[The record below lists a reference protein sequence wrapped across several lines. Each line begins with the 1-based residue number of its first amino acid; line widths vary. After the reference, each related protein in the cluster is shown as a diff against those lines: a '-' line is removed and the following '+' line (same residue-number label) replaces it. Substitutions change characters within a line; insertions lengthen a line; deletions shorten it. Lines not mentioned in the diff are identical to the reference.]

1 MNDGDGSVAFV
12 VVGIVDP
19 WREGDQATA
28 AQRQQDLAAGP
39 VDTGEN

>member
-19 WREGDQATA
+19 WREGDQAATV
-28 AQRQQDLAAGP
+28 QRQKDLPAGH
-39 VDTGEN
+39 VL